1 MDHPLSHQVLVN
13 RQIRTPLRGSLA
25 SSLLEE
31 NMQDL
36 LLEPTDERGVVA
48 ALEGFTRPLACVFKA
63 RAISKHFK
71 SRAMGLLFFANI
83 ATRRRNV
90 PAALSQWRRGLTYQ

>member
-48 ALEGFTRPLACVFKA
+48 ALEGVYVAPRLRLQGPNHLETF
-63 RAISKHFK
+63 
-71 SRAMGLLFFANI
+71 
-83 ATRRRNV
+83 
-90 PAALSQWRRGLTYQ
+90 

>member
-1 MDHPLSHQVLVN
+1 M
-13 RQIRTPLRGSLA
+13 R
-25 SSLLEE
+25 
-31 NMQDL
+31 DL

-48 ALEGFTRPLACVFKA
+48 ALEGFTWPLACVFKA

-90 PAALSQWRRGLTYQ
+90 PANGAEVSRINEVWER

>member
-36 LLEPTDERGVVA
+36 LLEPTDERGVVV
-48 ALEGFTRPLACVFKA
+48 ALEGFTQPLACVFKA
-63 RAISKHFK
+63 PSHLET
-71 SRAMGLLFFANI
+71 S
-83 ATRRRNV
+83 
-90 PAALSQWRRGLTYQ
+90 